1 MYRRPHSI
9 TPQYYADSTINFR
22 TTGMI
27 CLFTFNWLVWMRAR
41 WAEHGGRAGGR
52 WPGKRGAPRPPR
64 GAQMSDSR
72 REQIMPISF
81 LKSINSFQFENVN
94 DNYII
99 TNQRKSRV
107 IPVSVLWL
115 FIYLTLSVDLKGGKH
130 FKIDRCFLSE
140 AILQNYC

>member
-1 MYRRPHSI
+1 
-9 TPQYYADSTINFR
+9 
-22 TTGMI
+22 
-27 CLFTFNWLVWMRAR
+27 
-41 WAEHGGRAGGR
+41 
-52 WPGKRGAPRPPR
+52 
-64 GAQMSDSR
+64 
-72 REQIMPISF
+72 MPISF
-81 LKSINSFQFENVN
+81 QKSINSFQFENVN

-130 FKIDRCFLSE
+130 FKIDRWFLSE